1 MLTQLN
7 IQNFVLVEN
16 LEITFDSGMTVL
28 TGESGAGK
36 SILLGALGL
45 VLGARA
51 TKRVIRTGAER
62 CEVSAEFSIEDNE
75 IAQSY
80 LAQLDLL
87 DANAP
92 HHCLVRRVVR
102 GDGRSQA
109 YINTSPVNLSV
120 LAELCSPLIEIHG
133 QHQHQRLL
141 DRHTQ
146 LAWLDDYGVNNTIR
160 ETVSNAFSLWHT
172 AKKELETLQ
181 LNTQATTAR
190 SDLLQYQIGELKS
203 LGLSEGEVGQL
214 DASYK
219 RLVQAKDIRLRIS
232 KIDESILERLLPETG
247 QWNRELHEIDDD
259 HNALVT
265 ARELLNSSEIQ
276 LLEAQNELRVYSE
289 TLEIDEQGLA
299 DLEQRLTAIHDV
311 SRKHRVKANELET
324 RQKELESELGTIS
337 GDQQRLNTLSQKVA
351 GHKKMF
357 QKHASILSSA
367 RRKHAVP
374 FQRDVCGTLD
384 TLNLPGVRLT
394 LDFVDAESNTG
405 LETVDYLVATN
416 HPNPPGRLRDIASGG
431 ELARISLAIQVVAAQ
446 RSQLPCLILDEA
458 DIGVG
463 GTTADVVGRM
473 LKKLASHT
481 QVVCITHAP
490 QVAAL
495 ANTHMKVEKS
505 KHQDTSIEILLDT
518 GRIDELARMLGGR
531 KITDETKDFARTLLA
546 DAHN

>member
-1 MLTQLN
+1 M
-7 IQNFVLVEN
+7 
-16 LEITFDSGMTVL
+16 
-28 TGESGAGK
+28 
-36 SILLGALGL
+36 
-45 VLGARA
+45 
-51 TKRVIRTGAER
+51 
-62 CEVSAEFSIEDNE
+62 
-75 IAQSY
+75 
-80 LAQLDLL
+80 
-87 DANAP
+87 
-92 HHCLVRRVVR
+92 
-102 GDGRSQA
+102 
-109 YINTSPVNLSV
+109 
-120 LAELCSPLIEIHG
+120 
-133 QHQHQRLL
+133 
-141 DRHTQ
+141 
-146 LAWLDDYGVNNTIR
+146 
-160 ETVSNAFSLWHT
+160 
-172 AKKELETLQ
+172 
-181 LNTQATTAR
+181 
-190 SDLLQYQIGELKS
+190 
-203 LGLSEGEVGQL
+203 
-214 DASYK
+214 YK
-219 RLVQAKDIRLRIS
+219 RQ
-232 KIDESILERLLPETG
+232 
-247 QWNRELHEIDDD
+247 
-259 HNALVT
+259 
-265 ARELLNSSEIQ
+265 
-276 LLEAQNELRVYSE
+276 
-289 TLEIDEQGLA
+289 
-299 DLEQRLTAIHDV
+299 
-311 SRKHRVKANELET
+311 RKHRVKANELET

-473 LKKLASHT
+473 LKKLSSHT
-481 QVVCITHAP
+481 PVVCITHAP
-490 QVAAL
+490 QEADL

-531 KITDETKDFARTLLA
+531 KITDVTKDFARTLLA